1 MKKTA
6 YENFYVFKR
15 KLTNRLAIGLS
26 IAIAMLGLAL
36 PFWILF
42 TVVSHGFSFFN
53 MTLFTQMTPP
63 PDSTGGLLNAILG
76 SLVMVCLAMLV
87 ASPIGVMTG
96 IYLAEYG
103 RNKKLATTIR
113 FINDILLSA
122 PSIVVGLFVY
132 TIMVIP
138 MHHFSGYAGIVA
150 LAIIAVPIIVR
161 TTENM
166 LLLVPDILREASL
179 ALGSSKR
186 QAIIKVCLPAARNGI
201 ITGILLSVA
210 RISGETAPLLFTALN
225 NQFYSLNL
233 NHPVANLPVAIF
245 QFAMSPYENW
255 QGLAWSGAALIIIYV
270 VFLNTLAR
278 VVFSRSSTK

>member
-1 MKKTA
+1 MKTA
-6 YENFYVFKR
+6 YSTYYVYKR
-15 KLTNRLAIGLS
+15 KFINKLAITV
-26 IAIAMLGLAL
+26 ATVIAMLGLAL

-42 TVVSHGFSFFN
+42 TVVSRGISSFN
-53 MTLFTQMTPP
+53 LSLFTQMTPP
-63 PDSTGGLLNAILG
+63 PDAAGGLLNAILG
-76 SLVMVCLAMLV
+76 SFVMVGIAMLI

-103 RNKKLATTIR
+103 RNSKLASTIR
-113 FINDILLSA
+113 FVNDILLSA
-122 PSIVVGLFVY
+122 PSIVIGLFIY
-132 TIMVIP
+132 TVMVLP
-138 MHHFSGYAGIVA
+138 MRHFSGYAGIVA

-166 LLLVPDILREASL
+166 LLLVPDILREASF
-179 ALGSSKR
+179 ALGSSRR
-186 QAIIKVCLPAARNGI
+186 QAILKVCLPAARNGI

-225 NQFYSLNL
+225 NQFYSLDL
-233 NHPVANLPVAIF
+233 NRPVANLPVAIF

-255 QGLAWSGAALIIIYV
+255 QSLAWSGAALIIIYV

-278 VVFSRSSTK
+278 VVFVRSKLS